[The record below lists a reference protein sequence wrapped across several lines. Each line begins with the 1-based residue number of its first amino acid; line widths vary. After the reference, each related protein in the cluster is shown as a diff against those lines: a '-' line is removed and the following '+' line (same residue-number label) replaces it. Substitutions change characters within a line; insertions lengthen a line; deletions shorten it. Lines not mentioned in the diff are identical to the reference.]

1 MINWIKKLFGVK
13 GEETP
18 LPDPDAQPTPT
29 ELIQKVYDWI
39 TSISKENM
47 ISQRDDDCGVDI
59 TCLKWSEDGYDKTMY
74 FLSQGN
80 YAEEKINRSIEII
93 RLESNKKDY
102 CGCYSVLY
110 FIMELKNGDVVMDKN
125 DMFEDNLN
133 LDNKKTY
140 RRIFYHIQKLY
151 EFSCEKI
158 NEDEEK
164 IEMRNK
170 YKNFTEN
177 F

>member
-1 MINWIKKLFGVK
+1 MFNWIKKLFGKNK

-18 LPDPDAQPTPT
+18 LPEPQPT

-39 TSISKENM
+39 TSISKEDM
-47 ISQRDDDCGVDI
+47 ISQRDDDYGVDI
-59 TCLKWSEDGYDKTMY
+59 TSLQWTEDGHDKTRY
-74 FLSQGN
+74 CLFQGN
-80 YAEEKINRSIEII
+80 YDEEKIDRSIEIL
-93 RLESNKKDY
+93 RLEKNKKDLW
-102 CGCYSVLY
+102 GCYSVHY
-110 FIMELKNGDVVMDKN
+110 FIMELKNGEVVMDKH
-125 DMFEDNLN
+125 DMFEDNIN

-140 RRIFYHIQKLY
+140 RSIFYHINKLY

-158 NEDEEK
+158 NDEEVK
-164 IEMRNK
+164 IEMNKK